1 MNTTVTDT
9 NTDFQDE
16 DEISLLDLL
25 QVLVDNLRLLV
36 LGPLA
41 IGFSALGITFVIPPT
56 YTAVTVI
63 LPPQQQQSGA
73 AMMLQ
78 SLGALGG
85 LAGAASGLKNPND
98 QFVAMLKSD
107 FVADE
112 LIARFGL
119 QQRYDVD
126 YKVDARK
133 KLLENSKVN
142 TGKDGLI
149 TIEVDDKD
157 PATAAHLANAYVEA
171 LSKLLNRLAIT
182 ESQQRRLFFEKQVND
197 TKDKLNTA
205 QLALESSGVN
215 VSALK
220 TSPEASIKATAELQ
234 ALVTAQE
241 VKLGS
246 MRSYLTEAAPE
257 FKLAQTELAAL
268 QAQFAKQQKT
278 QPVASSKDADYIAR
292 YRDFLYYSTL
302 FEMFSKQY
310 VLAKV
315 DESREGAVMQV
326 VDKAVPPERKSKPKK
341 AMVAALSAVSGGFC
355 LLLFVFIR
363 HSLRQAQT
371 HSETAEKLKT
381 LKRSWG
387 NVWRSTSMKGR

>member
-1 MNTTVTDT
+1 MTDSQIEV
-9 NTDFQDE
+9 QDE

-41 IGFSALGITFVIPPT
+41 IGLAALGVAFVIPPT
-56 YTAVTVI
+56 FTATTVI
-63 LPPQQQQSGA
+63 MPPQQQQSGA

-85 LAGAASGLKNPND
+85 LAGAATGLKNPND
-98 QFVAMLKSD
+98 QFVSMIKSD

-119 QQRYDVD
+119 LQRYDVD

-133 KLLENSKVN
+133 KLDKKSNIS

-157 PATAAHLANAYVEA
+157 PAIAAQMANAYVEA
-171 LSKLLNRLAIT
+171 FSKLLNRLAIT
-182 ESQQRRLFFEKQVND
+182 ESQQRRLFFEKQVED
-197 TKDKLNTA
+197 TTKKLNAA
-205 QLALESSGVN
+205 QAVLEASGVN

-234 ALVTAQE
+234 AQVVAQE

-246 MRSYLTEAAPE
+246 MRSYLAEAAPE
-257 FKLAQTELAAL
+257 FKLAQTELFAL
-268 QAQFAKQQKT
+268 QAQFAKLQKN
-278 QPVASSKDADYIAR
+278 QPSPKGKDADYIAK

-315 DESREGAVMQV
+315 DEAREGAIIQV
-326 VDKAVPPERKSKPKK
+326 VDKAVPPELKSKPKRGL
-341 AMVAALSAVSGGFC
+341 VAVLSTLASGFC

-371 HSETAEKLKT
+371 NSETAQKVEAI
-381 LKRSWG
+381 KRSWHAFLG
-387 NVWRSTSMKGR
+387 HAPVKGR

>member
-1 MNTTVTDT
+1 MTEPQIDV
-9 NTDFQDE
+9 QDE
-16 DEISLLDLL
+16 DEINLLDLL
-25 QVLVDNLRLLV
+25 QVVVENIRLLV
-36 LGPLA
+36 MGPLA
-41 IGFSALGITFVIPPT
+41 IGLAALGVAFVIPPT
-56 YTAVTVI
+56 FTATTVI
-63 LPPQQQQSGA
+63 MPPQQQQSGA

-85 LAGAASGLKNPND
+85 LAGAATGLKNPND
-98 QFVAMLKSD
+98 QFVSMIKSD

-119 QQRYDVD
+119 LQRYDVD

-133 KLLENSKVN
+133 KLDKKSNIS

-157 PATAAHLANAYVEA
+157 PAIAAQMANAYVEA
-171 LSKLLNRLAIT
+171 FSKLLNRLAIT
-182 ESQQRRLFFEKQVND
+182 ESQQRRLFFEKQVED
-197 TKDKLNTA
+197 TTKKLNAA
-205 QLALESSGVN
+205 QAVLEASGVN

-234 ALVTAQE
+234 ALVMAQE
-241 VKLGS
+241 VKLGA
-246 MRSYLTEAAPE
+246 MRGYLTEAAPE

-268 QAQFAKQQKT
+268 QAQFAKLQKN
-278 QPVASSKDADYIAR
+278 QASPKAKDADYIAK

-315 DESREGAVMQV
+315 DEAREGAILQV
-326 VDKAVPPERKSKPKK
+326 VDKAVPPELKSKPKRGL
-341 AMVAALSAVSGGFC
+341 VAVLSTLASGFC

-371 HSETAEKLKT
+371 NSETAEKVAL
-381 LKRSWG
+381 LKRSWA
-387 NVWRSTSMKGR
+387 NAWRSTTGKGR

>member
-1 MNTTVTDT
+1 MNEPQIDM
-9 NTDFQDE
+9 QDE

-25 QVLVDNLRLLV
+25 QVIVENFKLLV
-36 LGPLA
+36 LGPIA
-41 IGFSALGITFVIPPT
+41 IGLSALGVTFAVPPT
-56 YTAVTVI
+56 YTATTVI
-63 LPPQQQQSGA
+63 MPPQQQQSSA

-98 QFVAMLKSD
+98 QFVSMMKSD
-107 FVADE
+107 FVADD
-112 LIARFGL
+112 LISRFGL
-119 QQRYDVD
+119 QQSYDVD
-126 YKVDARK
+126 YKADARK
-133 KLLENSKVN
+133 ILLANSKIS

-149 TIEVDDKD
+149 TIAVDDHD
-157 PATAAHLANAYVEA
+157 PAIAAQMANAYVDS
-171 LSKLLNRLAIT
+171 LTKLLNRLAIT

-197 TKDKLNTA
+197 TKDKLNAA
-205 QLALESSGVN
+205 QLALEGSGVN
-215 VSALK
+215 LSALK

-268 QAQFAKQQKT
+268 QAQFAKLQKN
-278 QPVASSKDADYIAR
+278 QPNSTGKDADYIAR
-292 YRDFLYYSTL
+292 YRDYLYYSTL

-315 DESREGAVMQV
+315 DESREGAVLQV
-326 VDKAVPPERKSKPKK
+326 VDKAMPPERKSKPKRS
-341 AMVAALSAVSGGFC
+341 MVAALSAVAGGFC

-371 HSETAEKLKT
+371 QSETAEKLKL
-381 LKRSWG
+381 LKRSWA
-387 NVWRSTSMKGR
+387 NVWRHTPMKGK

>member
-1 MNTTVTDT
+1 M
-9 NTDFQDE
+9 QDE

-41 IGFSALGITFVIPPT
+41 IGLSALGITFAIPPT
-56 YTAVTVI
+56 YTATTVI
-63 LPPQQQQSGA
+63 MPPQQQQSGA

-98 QFVAMLKSD
+98 QFVSMMKSD

-112 LIARFGL
+112 LVARFGL
-119 QQRYDVD
+119 LQRYDVD

-133 KLLENSKVN
+133 KLLEYSKIN

-149 TIEVDDKD
+149 TIEVDDRD
-157 PATAAHLANAYVEA
+157 PATAANIANAYVDA
-171 LSKLLNRLAIT
+171 FSKLLNRLAIT
-182 ESQQRRLFFEKQVND
+182 ESQQRRLFFEKQVED
-197 TKDKLNTA
+197 TKQKLNAA
-205 QLALESSGVN
+205 QIALETSGVN

-246 MRSYLTEAAPE
+246 MRGYLTEAAPE

-268 QAQFAKQQKT
+268 QAQFAKLQKN
-278 QPVASSKDADYIAR
+278 QPAASGKDADYIAR

-315 DESREGAVMQV
+315 DEAREGAVMQV

-341 AMVAALSAVSGGFC
+341 AMVAALSAVAGGFC
-355 LLLFVFIR
+355 LMLFVFIR
-363 HSLRQAQT
+363 HSFRQANSN
-371 HSETAEKLKT
+371 SETAEKLAL
-381 LKRSWG
+381 LKRSWA
-387 NVWRSTSMKGR
+387 NVWGQAPVKGR

>member
-1 MNTTVTDT
+1 MTDPQI
-9 NTDFQDE
+9 DVQDE

-41 IGFSALGITFVIPPT
+41 IGLAALGVALVIPPT
-56 YTAVTVI
+56 YTATTVFM
-63 LPPQQQQSGA
+63 PPQQQQSA
-73 AMMLQ
+73 ASMMMQ

-85 LAGAASGLKNPND
+85 LAGAATGLKNPND
-98 QFVAMLKSD
+98 QFVSMMKSD
-107 FVADE
+107 FVSDE
-112 LIARFGL
+112 LVARFGL
-119 QQRYDVD
+119 LQRYDVD

-133 KLLENSKVN
+133 KLLEYSKIN

-149 TIEVDDKD
+149 TIEVDDRD
-157 PATAAHLANAYVEA
+157 PATAANIANAYVDA

-182 ESQQRRLFFEKQVND
+182 ESQQRRLFFEKQVED
-197 TKDKLNTA
+197 TKQKLNAA
-205 QLALESSGVN
+205 QIALEASGVN

-246 MRSYLTEAAPE
+246 MRGYLTEAAPE
-257 FKLAQTELAAL
+257 FKLAQTELAVL
-268 QAQFAKQQKT
+268 QAQFAKLQKN
-278 QPVASSKDADYIAR
+278 QPVASGKDADYIAR

-315 DESREGAVMQV
+315 DEAREGAVMQV

-341 AMVAALSAVSGGFC
+341 AMVAALSAVAGGFC

-363 HSLRQAQT
+363 HSFRQANSN
-371 HSETAEKLKT
+371 SETAQKVAS
-381 LKRSWG
+381 LKRSWRAFLG
-387 NVWRSTSMKGR
+387 HEPVKGR

>member
-1 MNTTVTDT
+1 M
-9 NTDFQDE
+9 QDE

-41 IGFSALGITFVIPPT
+41 IGLSALGITFAIPPT
-56 YTAVTVI
+56 YTATTVI
-63 LPPQQQQSGA
+63 MPPQQQQSGA

-78 SLGALGG
+78 SLVALGV
-85 LAGAASGLKNPND
+85 LAGAGWVFKNPHD
-98 QFVAMLKSD
+98 QFVSMMKSD
-107 FVADE
+107 FVSDE
-112 LIARFGL
+112 LVARFGL
-119 QQRYDVD
+119 LQRYDVD

-133 KLLENSKVN
+133 KLLEYSKIN

-149 TIEVDDKD
+149 TIEVDDRD
-157 PATAAHLANAYVEA
+157 PATAANIANAYVDA

-182 ESQQRRLFFEKQVND
+182 ESQQRRLFFEKQVED
-197 TKDKLNTA
+197 TKQKLNAA
-205 QLALESSGVN
+205 QIALETSGVN

-246 MRSYLTEAAPE
+246 MRGYLTEAAPE
-257 FKLAQTELAAL
+257 FKLAQTELAVL
-268 QAQFAKQQKT
+268 QAQFAKLQKN
-278 QPVASSKDADYIAR
+278 QPVASGKDADYIAR

-315 DESREGAVMQV
+315 DEAREGAVMQV

-341 AMVAALSAVSGGFC
+341 AMVAALSAVAGGFC

-363 HSLRQAQT
+363 HSFRQAKSN
-371 HSETAEKLKT
+371 SETAQKVEAI
-381 LKRSWG
+381 KRSWHAFLG
-387 NVWRSTSMKGR
+387 HAPVKGR

>member
-1 MNTTVTDT
+1 M
-9 NTDFQDE
+9 QDE

-41 IGFSALGITFVIPPT
+41 IGLSALGITFAIPPT
-56 YTAVTVI
+56 YTATTVI
-63 LPPQQQQSGA
+63 MPPQQQQSGA

-98 QFVAMLKSD
+98 QFVSMMKSD
-107 FVADE
+107 FVTDE
-112 LIARFGL
+112 LVARFGL
-119 QQRYDVD
+119 LQRYDVD

-133 KLLENSKVN
+133 KLLEYSKIN

-149 TIEVDDKD
+149 TIEVDDRD
-157 PATAAHLANAYVEA
+157 PATAANIANAYVEA

-182 ESQQRRLFFEKQVND
+182 ESQQRRLFFEKQVED
-197 TKDKLNTA
+197 TKQKLNAA
-205 QLALESSGVN
+205 QIALETSGVN

-246 MRSYLTEAAPE
+246 MRGYLTEAAPE
-257 FKLAQTELAAL
+257 FKLAQTELAVL
-268 QAQFAKQQKT
+268 QAQFAKLQKN
-278 QPVASSKDADYIAR
+278 QPVASGKDADYIAR

-341 AMVAALSAVSGGFC
+341 AMVAALSAVAGGFC

-363 HSLRQAQT
+363 HSFRQANSN
-371 HSETAEKLKT
+371 SETAEKLAL
-381 LKRSWG
+381 LKRSWA
-387 NVWRSTSMKGR
+387 NVWGQTPVKGR

>member
-1 MNTTVTDT
+1 MNTTVTETDT
-9 NTDFQDE
+9 DMQDE

-41 IGFSALGITFVIPPT
+41 IGLSALGITFAIPPT
-56 YTAVTVI
+56 YTATTVI
-63 LPPQQQQSGA
+63 MPPQQQQSGA

-98 QFVAMLKSD
+98 QFVSMMKSD
-107 FVADE
+107 FVTDE
-112 LIARFGL
+112 LVARFGL
-119 QQRYDVD
+119 LQRYDVD

-133 KLLENSKVN
+133 KLLEYSKIN

-149 TIEVDDKD
+149 TIEVDDRD
-157 PATAAHLANAYVEA
+157 PATAANIANAYVEA

-182 ESQQRRLFFEKQVND
+182 ESQQRRLFFEKQVED
-197 TKDKLNTA
+197 TKQKLNAA
-205 QLALESSGVN
+205 QIALETSGVN

-246 MRSYLTEAAPE
+246 MRGYLTEAAPE
-257 FKLAQTELAAL
+257 FKLAQTELAVL
-268 QAQFAKQQKT
+268 QAQFAKLQKN
-278 QPVASSKDADYIAR
+278 QPVASGKDADYIAR

-341 AMVAALSAVSGGFC
+341 AMVAALSAVAGGFC

-363 HSLRQAQT
+363 HSFRQANSN
-371 HSETAEKLKT
+371 SETAEKLAL
-381 LKRSWG
+381 LKRSWA
-387 NVWRSTSMKGR
+387 NVWGQTPVKGR

>member
-1 MNTTVTDT
+1 MTELQNDI
-9 NTDFQDE
+9 QDE
-16 DEISLLDLL
+16 EDISLLDLL
-25 QVLVDNLRLLV
+25 QVLVDNLRLLL

-41 IGFSALGITFVIPPT
+41 IGLAALGITFLIPPT
-56 YTAVTVI
+56 YTATTVI
-63 LPPQQQQSGA
+63 MPPQQQQSGA

-98 QFVAMLKSD
+98 QFVSMMKSD
-107 FVADE
+107 FVTDD

-119 QQRYDVD
+119 LERYDLD
-126 YKVDARK
+126 YKIDARK
-133 KLLENSKVN
+133 KLLENSKIN

-149 TIEVDDKD
+149 TIEVDDRD
-157 PATAAHLANAYVEA
+157 PATAANIANAYVVA

-182 ESQQRRLFFEKQVND
+182 ESQQRRLFFEKQVED
-197 TKDKLNTA
+197 TKQKLNAA
-205 QLALESSGVN
+205 QIALEASGVN

-257 FKLAQTELAAL
+257 FKLAQTELASL
-268 QAQFAKQQKT
+268 QAQFAKLQKN
-278 QPVASSKDADYIAR
+278 QPATSGKDADYIAR

-341 AMVAALSAVSGGFC
+341 AMVAALSAVAGGFG

-363 HSLRQAQT
+363 HSFRQANSN
-371 HSETAEKLKT
+371 SETAQKVAS
-381 LKRSWG
+381 LKRSWRAFLG
-387 NVWRSTSMKGR
+387 HEPVKGR

>member
-1 MNTTVTDT
+1 MTQTDT
-9 NTDFQDE
+9 DMQDE

-41 IGFSALGITFVIPPT
+41 IGLSALGITFAIPPT
-56 YTAVTVI
+56 YTATTVI
-63 LPPQQQQSGA
+63 MPPQQQQSGA

-98 QFVAMLKSD
+98 QFVSMMKSD
-107 FVADE
+107 FVSDE
-112 LIARFGL
+112 LVARFGL
-119 QQRYDVD
+119 LQRYDVD

-133 KLLENSKVN
+133 KLLEYSKIN

-149 TIEVDDKD
+149 TIEVDDRD
-157 PATAAHLANAYVEA
+157 PATAANIANAYVDA

-182 ESQQRRLFFEKQVND
+182 ESQQRRLFFEKQVED
-197 TKDKLNTA
+197 TKQKLNAA
-205 QLALESSGVN
+205 QIALETSGVN

-246 MRSYLTEAAPE
+246 MRGYLTEAAPE
-257 FKLAQTELAAL
+257 FKLAQTELAVL
-268 QAQFAKQQKT
+268 QAQFAKLQKN
-278 QPVASSKDADYIAR
+278 QPVASGKDADYIAR

-315 DESREGAVMQV
+315 DEAREGAVMQV

-341 AMVAALSAVSGGFC
+341 AMVAALSAVAGGFC

-363 HSLRQAQT
+363 HSFRQANSN
-371 HSETAEKLKT
+371 SETAEKLAL
-381 LKRSWG
+381 LKRSWA
-387 NVWRSTSMKGR
+387 NVWGQTPVKGR

>member
-1 MNTTVTDT
+1 MTEPQIDV
-9 NTDFQDE
+9 QDE
-16 DEISLLDLL
+16 DEDEINLLDLL
-25 QVLVDNLRLLV
+25 QVVVENIRLLV
-36 LGPLA
+36 VGPLA
-41 IGFSALGITFVIPPT
+41 IGLAALGVAFVIPPT
-56 YTAVTVI
+56 FTATTVI
-63 LPPQQQQSGA
+63 MPPQQQQSGA

-85 LAGAASGLKNPND
+85 LAGAATGLKNPND
-98 QFVAMLKSD
+98 QFVSMIKSD

-119 QQRYDVD
+119 LQRYDVD

-133 KLLENSKVN
+133 KLDKKSNIS

-157 PATAAHLANAYVEA
+157 PAIAAQMANAYVEA
-171 LSKLLNRLAIT
+171 FSKLLNRLAIT
-182 ESQQRRLFFEKQVND
+182 ESQQRRLFFEKQVED
-197 TKDKLNTA
+197 TTKKLNAA
-205 QLALESSGVN
+205 QAVLEASGVN

-234 ALVTAQE
+234 AQVVAQE

-246 MRSYLTEAAPE
+246 MRSYLAEAAPE
-257 FKLAQTELAAL
+257 FKLAQTELFAL
-268 QAQFAKQQKT
+268 QAQFAKLQKN
-278 QPVASSKDADYIAR
+278 QASPKAKDADYIAK

-315 DESREGAVMQV
+315 DEAREGAILQV
-326 VDKAVPPERKSKPKK
+326 VDKAVPPELKSKPKRGL
-341 AMVAALSAVSGGFC
+341 VAVLSTLASGFC
-355 LLLFVFIR
+355 LLLFVFIL

-371 HSETAEKLKT
+371 NSETAEKVAL
-381 LKRSWG
+381 LKRSWA
-387 NVWRSTSMKGR
+387 NAWRSTTGKGR